1 MSQAMRIMIVDNDP
15 TYLGLLSEVLR
26 LHGYDVTAAHDGEE
40 ALGKLKQTPVDFILS
55 DISMPKMNG
64 MNLHRYVR
72 EDPQLKD
79 LPFAW
84 NSGYRELREVVE
96 VEDPTIDLKFDKAM
110 TVPNLLFFLNHFAAL
125 RRKRSGEQ
133 EDVSC

>member
-1 MSQAMRIMIVDNDP
+1 MNQAMRIMIVDNDP

-26 LHGYDVTAAHDGEE
+26 LHGYQVLAAPDGEE
-40 ALGKLKQTPVDFILS
+40 ALARLREEPVDFVLA

-64 MNLHRYVR
+64 INLHRYMR
-72 EDPQLKD
+72 EDPRLKD

-84 NSGYRELREVVE
+84 NSGYRELREAVE
-96 VEDPTIDLKFDKAM
+96 VDDPTIDLKFDKAM

-125 RRKRSGEQ
+125 RRKRSSEQ
-133 EDVSC
+133 KEAPC

>member
-1 MSQAMRIMIVDNDP
+1 MDQSMKIMIVDNDP

-26 LHGYDVTAAHDGEE
+26 LHGYEVTSAHNGEE
-40 ALGKLKQTPVDFILS
+40 AMQKLRETSVDFVLS

-64 MNLHRYVR
+64 ISLHRYIR
-72 EDPQLKD
+72 EDPELRN

-84 NSGYRELREVVE
+84 NSGYRELRDVVE
-96 VEDPTIDLKFDKAM
+96 VDDPAIDLKFDKAM

-125 RRKRSGEQ
+125 RRKRSNAQEQ
-133 EDVSC
+133 AAG